1 MTNDEEH
8 AIVDDLIAIANE
20 GLPLTGQ
27 GAIIYT
33 DARRLE
39 YLSGV
44 PYLWSGFAEWAFRF
58 SSYQQATEFVAK
70 HPALKNVTISSL
82 EGV

>member
-1 MTNDEEH
+1 MAEKQK
-8 AIVDDLIAIANE
+8 
-20 GLPLTGQ
+20 LPG
-27 GAIIYT
+27 G
-33 DARRLE
+33 
-39 YLSGV
+39 GV
-44 PYLWSGFAEWAFRF
+44 FGSASVRF